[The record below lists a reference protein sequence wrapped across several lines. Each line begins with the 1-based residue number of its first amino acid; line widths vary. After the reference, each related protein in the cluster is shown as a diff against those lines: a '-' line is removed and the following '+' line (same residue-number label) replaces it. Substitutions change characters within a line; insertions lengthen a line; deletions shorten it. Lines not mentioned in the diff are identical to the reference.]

1 MAVPTDQDH
10 GKISECPSKLSE
22 PLFTTDYVVDE
33 TLTLLRARGYDQRAV
48 ALGTAFFDGSLAIV
62 RYLDE
67 SDIHDGWET
76 FLCYQDKKWSFT
88 DCVSKVIIEKLK
100 ITRAISWT
108 TIFDNLG
115 LSKFCLERFDS
126 APRLGYSACLLRHH
140 IITMKLIEKRLG
152 NLRKAP
158 HQYGACGT
166 FRWPQDRSHSLKESR
181 SNASKS

>member
-1 MAVPTDQDH
+1 MIFVDTGAWFAMAVPTDQDH

-100 ITRAISWT
+100 ITRAISL
-108 TIFDNLG
+108 D
-115 LSKFCLERFDS
+115 
-126 APRLGYSACLLRHH
+126 HH
-140 IITMKLIEKRLG
+140 FR
-152 NLRKAP
+152 
-158 HQYGACGT
+158 QFGT
-166 FRWPQDRSHSLKESR
+166 VQILP
-181 SNASKS
+181 